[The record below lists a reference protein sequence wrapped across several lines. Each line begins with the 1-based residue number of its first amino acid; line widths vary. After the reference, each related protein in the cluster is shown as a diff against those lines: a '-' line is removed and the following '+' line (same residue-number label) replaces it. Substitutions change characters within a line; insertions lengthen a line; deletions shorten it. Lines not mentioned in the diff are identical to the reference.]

1 MGYISKGLI
10 LAFTLIVTFSLVGY
24 AENNKDEKGEDNEG
38 TVVYHI
44 KYDYNEI
51 CELLTISRD
60 EYNQNWK
67 NGLSIAEMA
76 EKNGIERQEVVE
88 YFLKFHYDEM
98 QKWRQKGAMSE
109 FDYFDLV
116 YRLADEITWFIDRNP
131 NR

>member
-10 LAFTLIVTFSLVGY
+10 LVFTFIVTFSLIGH
-24 AENNKDEKGEDNEG
+24 AESNQDKKEEDNDG

-60 EYNQNWK
+60 EYNLNWK

-76 EKNGIERQEVVE
+76 EKNDIARIDVVE
-88 YFLKFHYDEM
+88 YFTTFHYEEM

>member
-1 MGYISKGLI
+1 MGYFSKGLI
-10 LAFTLIVTFSLVGY
+10 LAFTFIVTFSLVGY
-24 AENNKDEKGEDNEG
+24 AENNKDSKGEDNEG

-51 CELLTISRD
+51 YELLTISRD
-60 EYNQNWK
+60 EYNENWK
-67 NGLSIAEMA
+67 KGLSIAEMA
-76 EKNGIERQEVVE
+76 EKNGIARNDVVE
-88 YFLKFHYDEM
+88 YFITFHYEEM

>member
-1 MGYISKGLI
+1 MSFISKSLI
-10 LAFTLIVTFSLVGY
+10 LAFIFIVSFSFVGHT
-24 AENNKDEKGEDNEG
+24 ENNNDTKEEKNEG

-51 CELLTISRD
+51 CELLTIRRD

-76 EKNGIERQEVVE
+76 EKNGIERKKVVE